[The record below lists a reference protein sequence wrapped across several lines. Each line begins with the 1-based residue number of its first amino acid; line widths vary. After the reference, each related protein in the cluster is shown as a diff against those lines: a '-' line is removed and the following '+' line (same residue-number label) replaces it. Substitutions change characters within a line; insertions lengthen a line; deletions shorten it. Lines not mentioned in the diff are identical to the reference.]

1 MGSWRTWQDSLGQ
14 TSGWWSISVLSG
26 SDTPP
31 LGQLRGESTIL
42 LDEFKWGELA
52 DRHDEAPDGQVA
64 VELPARYSNK
74 YAAWR
79 RVIIL
84 LNNSPAT
91 LYNAATGLDLA
102 AFRRRVHRILYLD
115 HRVESLEELEK
126 LIDADNEYLFGI
138 NQFIL

>member
-1 MGSWRTWQDSLGQ
+1 MARLIGPDKRVVVNQCTQWKRYST
-14 TSGWWSISVLSG
+14 
-26 SDTPP
+26 
-31 LGQLRGESTIL
+31 LGQLRGGEH
-42 LDEFKWGELA
+42 DPAGRVQVGELA

-64 VELPARYSNK
+64 GELPARYSNK

>member
-31 LGQLRGESTIL
+31 LGQLRGGEN
-42 LDEFKWGELA
+42 DPAGRVQVGELA

-64 VELPARYSNK
+64 VGAPCEVLQQI
-74 YAAWR
+74 R
-79 RVIIL
+79 RVASCHNL
-84 LNNSPAT
+84 AEQFPG
-91 LYNAATGLDLA
+91 YFVQRCDRPDLA

>member
-1 MGSWRTWQDSLGQ
+1 MARLIGPDKRVVVNQCTQWKRYS
-14 TSGWWSISVLSG
+14 
-26 SDTPP
+26 TP
-31 LGQLRGESTIL
+31 GTATRGEN
-42 LDEFKWGELA
+42 DPAGRVQVGELA

-64 VELPARYSNK
+64 VGAPCEVLQQI
-74 YAAWR
+74 R
-79 RVIIL
+79 RMASCHNLAEQFPGYFVQRCDR
-84 LNNSPAT
+84 
-91 LYNAATGLDLA
+91 LDLA